1 METSKFQTLI
11 SIPEHPEKTGYHKK
25 NLFVGSCFTE
35 NIGNKLV
42 GLKYP
47 GLINPF
53 GILYNPASIANGLET
68 LLQNKKT
75 EEKDLVHFNGL
86 WHSFHHHSKFSGI
99 EKEKV
104 VSTINETILSSAAF
118 LKDCDF
124 LFITFGTAWVY
135 ELKSSGKIVSN
146 CHKIP
151 EKKFRRYRLNVQEIV
166 QIFNPVIHRLYE
178 INPNIN
184 LVFTVSPIRH
194 WKDGAVENQRS
205 KSTLFLAIDELIQ
218 NNKTK
223 KLSYFPAYEI
233 VMDELRD
240 YRFYASD
247 MIHISEVALEHIWE
261 KFSATFIDKNS
272 KQLEKEML
280 KIMKASQHRPFNKY
294 TIEHYNFIE
303 KMKNACEN
311 FLQKYPNINL
321 MLEKDFFDVEL
332 KEIGEMM
339 NNYRT

>member
-11 SIPEHPEKTGYHKK
+11 SLLEHPEKTGYHKK

-47 GLINPF
+47 GLVNPF
-53 GILYNPASIANGLET
+53 GILYNPASIANVLEI
-68 LLQNKKT
+68 LLQIKKT
-75 EEKDLVHFNGL
+75 EEKDLVQFNGL

-104 VSTINETILSSAAF
+104 LKTINNTILSSSAF

-124 LFITFGTAWVY
+124 LFLTFGTAWVY

-151 EKKFRRYRLNVQEIV
+151 EKKFRRYRLSVQEIV
-166 QIFNPVIHRLYE
+166 QRFNQIINWLYE

-194 WKDGAVENQRS
+194 WKDGAHGNQLS
-205 KSTLFLAIDELIQ
+205 KSTLLLAVDQLVQ
-218 NNKTK
+218 
-223 KLSYFPAYEI
+223 LFDHVSYFPSYEI

-240 YRFYASD
+240 YRFYHED
-247 MIHISEVALEHIWE
+247 MIHMNSTSVKYIWDRFTDTFMEKHTLDYMKKIQKIISAAH
-261 KFSATFIDKNS
+261 
-272 KQLEKEML
+272 
-280 KIMKASQHRPFNKY
+280 HRPFNPN
-294 TIEHYNFIE
+294 TESHQNFIQST
-303 KMKNACEN
+303 
-311 FLQKYPNINL
+311 FLNME
-321 MLEKDFFDVEL
+321 MLEKQLPNLSFGTERKL
-332 KEIGEMM
+332 MRENLI
-339 NNYRT
+339 